1 MLQDLRS
8 VSLIVSLT
16 FTFSELLSK
25 PETSELRSLPAI
37 DLMSLSTSTP
47 FFFSAPRTP
56 FSEVIGARRLDT
68 TCAMPFPSMKYAT
81 LGSTFV
87 SVSTGEIKKRY
98 GFIYVDTDDKG
109 NGTFNRYKKDSF
121 YWYKHVIETNG
132 EEL

>member
-37 DLMSLSTSTP
+37 DLMSLSTSIP

-68 TCAMPFPSMKYAT
+68 TCAMPLPSMKYAT

-87 SVSTGEIKKRY
+87 SVSTGAFANSSTNPRSGLRMSITKL
-98 GFIYVDTDDKG
+98 
-109 NGTFNRYKKDSF
+109 SF
-121 YWYKHVIETNG
+121 A
-132 EEL
+132 LL